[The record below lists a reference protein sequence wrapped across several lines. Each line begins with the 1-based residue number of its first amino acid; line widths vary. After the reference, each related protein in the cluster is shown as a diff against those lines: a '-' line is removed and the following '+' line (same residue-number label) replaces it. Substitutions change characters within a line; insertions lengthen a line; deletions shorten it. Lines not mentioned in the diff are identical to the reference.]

1 MARKKSHWFLWLV
14 LIALVC
20 VGAVWAFKWWKAQTE
35 TPPPAGGTENT
46 DEWVDGD
53 DEFVDGSDTEEIGTF
68 LNTRLQNATGA
79 VSITIDGD
87 NTLAMAESGDTLL
100 GTDTVDS
107 ITIIGN
113 DGATIRATGEGAGK
127 IQANGNGTLTIKNVT
142 IIDETPHTGN
152 TYHDYLNF
160 GGNVVFENCTFRNS
174 IYLKTQNAS
183 LKNCVLTSAY
193 PKYYS
198 VWCSNGNVRF
208 DTCLFMGYRALKIH
222 EFENDDVL
230 KVEVDGCTFNNISEK
245 PGVVIGSFHVNP
257 KETTVSVKN
266 SIFLGNH
273 AWDNVGCIEGVHGF
287 YESDNPTSE
296 FVFITENN
304 TVNYTANVYN
314 IYYRVLLNGEEVD
327 VSPEMWQENGRYPT
341 SYTSGTV
348 ALTVDDL
355 TSRISLEDGDRAFLG
370 WYLDKECEQKFEGTL
385 EETQTGDIVLYGWY
399 FPVEEN
405 ELPPAWLDD
414 DNWTKNY

>member
-35 TPPPAGGTENT
+35 TPPPGCGTENT

-193 PKYYS
+193 SKYYS

-304 TVNYTANVYN
+304 TVNYTAQVYAIN
-314 IYYRVLLNGEEVD
+314 YYTVVNGEAVAIPD
-327 VSPEMWQENGRYPT
+327 YMWKANGNYPT
-341 SYTSGTV
+341 QYESGVGATI
-348 ALTVDDL
+348 DDL
-355 TSRISLEDGDRAFLG
+355 VGTYAVSSTEDKEFDG
-370 WYLDKECEQKFEGTL
+370 WYLDKEFTQKFDGTIG
-385 EETQTGDIVLYGWY
+385 TAQTGDIVLYAKITSGY
-399 FPVEEN
+399 
-405 ELPPAWLDD
+405 
-414 DNWTKNY
+414 WTKNY

>member
-20 VGAVWAFKWWKAQTE
+20 VGAVWFFKWRKAQTE

-46 DEWVDGD
+46 DEWTDGD

-68 LNTRLQNATGA
+68 LNARLQNATGA

-100 GTDTVDS
+100 GTETVDS

-142 IIDETPHTGN
+142 IIDETPHTGK
-152 TYHDYLNF
+152 YYWDYLSF
-160 GGNVVFENCTFRNS
+160 GGKLVFENCEFKQSIKLLGESATF
-174 IYLKTQNAS
+174 
-183 LKNCVLTSAY
+183 KNCAFHSPWT
-193 PKYYS
+193 KYYS
-198 VWCSNGNVRF
+198 VWVGNGATSFEN
-208 DTCLFMGYRALKIH
+208 CLFTGYRALKLH
-222 EFENDDVL
+222 EYEDYGQDITSVSI
-230 KVEVDGCTFNNISEK
+230 DGCTFNNISEK
-245 PGVVIGSFHVNP
+245 PGVVIGAFPVNP

-266 SIFLGNH
+266 SIFLSNH

-287 YESDNPTSE
+287 YESDNPTSD

-304 TVNYTANVYN
+304 TVNYTAQVYA
-314 IYYRVLLNGEEVD
+314 ISYYTVVNGEAVAIPD
-327 VSPEMWQENGRYPT
+327 YMWKANGNYPT
-341 SYTSGTV
+341 QYESGVGATI
-348 ALTVDDL
+348 DDL
-355 TSRISLEDGDRAFLG
+355 VGTYAVSSTEDKEFKG
-370 WYLDKECEQKFEGTL
+370 WYLDKEFTQKFDGTIG
-385 EETQTGDIVLYGWY
+385 TAQTGDIVLYAKITSGY
-399 FPVEEN
+399 
-405 ELPPAWLDD
+405 
-414 DNWTKNY
+414 WTKNY